1 MLRRVL
7 GLAFAWLMV
16 MVLGQ
21 YSVADVDGDGSDG
34 DEWEAEDGRDDA
46 AADDNGDGHDVDGD
60 VDDVHD
66 DDDDDCHV
74 ELVLLKLTWRRLQS
88 EAVS

>member
-1 MLRRVL
+1 M
-7 GLAFAWLMV
+7 GT
-16 MVLGQ
+16 
-21 YSVADVDGDGSDG
+21 GSDG

-66 DDDDDCHV
+66 GDDDDCRV
-74 ELVLLKLTWRRLQS
+74 ELVLLKDVESDLEKT
-88 EAVS
+88 AVRGSFVSP